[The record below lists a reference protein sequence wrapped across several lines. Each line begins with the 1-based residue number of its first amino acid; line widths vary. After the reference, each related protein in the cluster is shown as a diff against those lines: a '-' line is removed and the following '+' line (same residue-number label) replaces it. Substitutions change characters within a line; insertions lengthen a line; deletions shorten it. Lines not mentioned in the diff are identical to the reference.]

1 MRFWVKIKYMPH
13 QFMAIN
19 CKKCGE
25 NYCPV
30 CKEKCPKCGEA
41 DIADD
46 KTMGTRKQMR
56 EYMNRKKE

>member
-1 MRFWVKIKYMPH
+1 
-13 QFMAIN
+13 MAIN